1 MSVITLLYTSFMPVI
16 SRRYT
21 SKWRY
26 IIWLMIAVFW
36 ILPFPFFPRVNLSF
50 IPVQMQDISLTP
62 LQPII
67 NALPSISD
75 TGDIVNT
82 SSTISIWLVLIFI
95 WIIGVISKT
104 VFHALRHRYFM
115 KMVRR
120 WSNSITDLE
129 HLELLNNL
137 KSELSIKT
145 QVELSVCQT
154 ISSPMLVGYF
164 RPTIILPPIN
174 LAGNELSLILKHEL
188 IHLKRHDLWFK
199 LLILTATALHWFN
212 PVVYLMAKAT
222 ALQCEISCDARVL
235 QSANFQ
241 QRKQYGEMIIGVVR
255 NGAKLHT
262 ALSTN
267 FYGGKRGM
275 EKRIAS
281 ILDVKPKKAGFAV
294 LCMVF
299 IAFVTFGVTGMVGV
313 NNYNY
318 KSDETHFS
326 LNVPQGWTVVEEPRI
341 PAGQDW
347 EATPDDG
354 IRMLLADNENNFI
367 HIFSQYGTISI
378 PSESEYVK
386 EDFTTAQGVKGSLY
400 KSSTSDAIWYLIL
413 KQDIAPDNYGA
424 VVRFENKELLTKEQE
439 NIIKILESIKIYN
452 P

>member
-1 MSVITLLYTSFMPVI
+1 MSVITLLYTSIMPVI

-21 SKWRY
+21 PKWRY
-26 IIWLMIAVFW
+26 LIWLMIAVFW
-36 ILPFPFFPRVNLSF
+36 ILPFPFIPRVNLSF
-50 IPVQMQDISLTP
+50 IPVQVQDISLSP
-62 LQPII
+62 VQPII
-67 NALPSISD
+67 NAFPAISN
-75 TGDIVNT
+75 TKNNVNN

-95 WIIGVISKT
+95 WIIGVISVF
-104 VFHALRHRYFM
+104 VFHALRNRCFM

-120 WSNSITDLE
+120 WSNPITDLE

-137 KSELSIKT
+137 KSELRIKT

-154 ISSPMLVGYF
+154 IPSPMLVGYL
-164 RPTIILPPIN
+164 RPTILLPPIN
-174 LAGNELSLILKHEL
+174 LTSNELSLILKHEL

-199 LLILTATALHWFN
+199 LLILTATSLHWFN

-222 ALQCEISCDARVL
+222 ALQCEISCDASVL

-255 NGAKLHT
+255 NGATLHT

-281 ILDVKPKKAGFAV
+281 ILDTKPKKAGSAV
-294 LCMVF
+294 LCLLL

-313 NNYNY
+313 NNYYY
-318 KSDETHFS
+318 KSYETHFS

-367 HIFSQYGTISI
+367 HIFSQYGVISL
-378 PSESEYVK
+378 PSENEYVQ
-386 EDFTTAQGVKGSLY
+386 EDFTTAQGVKGSLH
-400 KSSTSDAIWYLIL
+400 KSSTSDASWYLL
-413 KQDIAPDNYGA
+413 LNQDIAPDNYGA
-424 VVRFENKELLTKEQE
+424 VVRFESQEILTKEQE
-439 NIIKILESIKIYN
+439 NLIKILESIKIYK

>member
-1 MSVITLLYTSFMPVI
+1 MPVI

-21 SKWRY
+21 PKWRY
-26 IIWLMIAVFW
+26 LIWLMIAVFW
-36 ILPFPFFPRVNLSF
+36 ILPFPFLPRINLSF
-50 IPVQMQDISLTP
+50 IPVQVQDISLSP
-62 LQPII
+62 VQPII
-67 NALPSISD
+67 NAFPSISD
-75 TGDIVNT
+75 KMDIVNT
-82 SSTISIWLVLIFI
+82 SSTISIWLVLTFI
-95 WIIGVISKT
+95 WVLGVISII
-104 VFHALRHRYFM
+104 VFHTLRHRCFM
-115 KMVRR
+115 KLVRR
-120 WSNSITDLE
+120 WSNPITD
-129 HLELLNNL
+129 LELLNNL
-137 KSELSIKT
+137 KSELRIKT
-145 QVELSVCQT
+145 QVELSVCQSIT
-154 ISSPMLVGYF
+154 SHMLVGYF

-174 LAGNELSLILKHEL
+174 LDGNELSLILKHEL

-199 LLILTATALHWFN
+199 LLILTATTLHWFN
-212 PVVYLMAKAT
+212 PAVYLMAKAT

-241 QRKQYGEMIIGVVR
+241 QRRQYGEMIIGVVR

-281 ILDVKPKKAGFAV
+281 ILDTKQKKAGFAV
-294 LCMVF
+294 LCLVM
-299 IAFVTFGVTGMVGV
+299 IAIVTFGVTGMVGL

-354 IRMLLADNENNFI
+354 IRMLLAGNENNFI
-367 HIFSQYGTISI
+367 HIFSQYGTISL

-400 KSSTSDAIWYLIL
+400 KSSTSDASWYLIL
-413 KQDIAPDNYGA
+413 NQDIAPDNYGA
-424 VVRFENKELLTKEQE
+424 VVRFESPELLTKEQE
-439 NIIKILESIKIYN
+439 NIIKTLESIKIYA